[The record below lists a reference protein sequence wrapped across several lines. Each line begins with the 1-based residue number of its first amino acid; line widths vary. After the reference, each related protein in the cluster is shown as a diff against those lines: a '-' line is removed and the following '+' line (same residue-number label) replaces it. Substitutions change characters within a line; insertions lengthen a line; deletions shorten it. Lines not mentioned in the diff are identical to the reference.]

1 MSKLPP
7 YIKTPL
13 IYAIF
18 GILWVFFTD
27 RVLETN
33 ASNLAALT
41 QMQTLKGCLYVI
53 VTTALLYLL
62 IARDTRRTLQQEQ
75 EKRDIFQATVK
86 AAHHILH
93 NFLNQMMLF
102 KLEAEESDDFAEDV
116 LELFDEVMAE
126 AKTQIGKL
134 SAITDLTKEQIEQ
147 TIVP

>member
-1 MSKLPP
+1 MNKLPP

-18 GILWVFFTD
+18 GIFWIFFTD
-27 RVLETN
+27 RVLETI
-33 ASNLAALT
+33 APNLSALT
-41 QMQTLKGCLYVI
+41 QMQTLKGWLYVI
-53 VTTALLYLL
+53 ATTALLYLL
-62 IARDTRRTLQQEQ
+62 IASDYKRTLKQEQ

-126 AKTQIGKL
+126 AETQIGKL